1 MGAKESMGSS
11 IEAIMGGSILGAG
24 AITMKY
30 RIQKKYAYL
39 LVVLFGGLAIAWLLR
54 GSMVGQGEGI
64 ESSSPLS
71 RFDSAESSHS
81 YCVDS
86 VIQSKAERFRKII
99 DDVDTVETRNYANRL
114 FLELFPDSFAE
125 LRCLF
130 GSYSE
135 TFREHP
141 RAPKW
146 EGGNDEGPLR
156 EEAFRYLD
164 IYRGLQSLYGTET
177 LEKNIRLGSTGYF
190 ETDVTRQLLELIRQ
204 DMHRRPE
211 EYLRFLARVPD
222 SMEIGFWKYVIDTPP
237 RLNRRRFADGF
248 QSLIEER
255 EPHSSLLEQAFDES
269 NVEWGDIVDT
279 VRLSDGIDSVE
290 VTCLYFGKHRE
301 FRVNLS
307 ETHFGGYFFHSE
319 KGYSFHSE
327 RKRFTISSLERRN
340 YVINYINKLYIKKE
354 KIILS
359 KRKADEGMVS
369 DYPLVKPQL
378 FKKGKLFFEYKRE
391 PGSDS
396 YTMEYNPEFN
406 KRMISDYPVMIV
418 KLFKKGNLVYEQ
430 ENQIGSATHIIEY
443 NHKFTGLYESLDRY
457 VKQKPIMEDYESL
470 RRSAKE

>member
-1 MGAKESMGSS
+1 MGAI
-11 IEAIMGGSILGAG
+11 IEAIMGSATLGAG
-24 AITMKY
+24 VITMKY

-99 DDVDTVETRNYANRL
+99 DDVDTLQSRNYANRL

-125 LRCLF
+125 FQCLF
-130 GSYSE
+130 GIY
-135 TFREHP
+135 FDGDVGEHP

-146 EGGNDEGPLR
+146 EGGDYEGPLR
-156 EEAFRYLD
+156 SESLRYLD
-164 IYRGLQSLYGTET
+164 IYRGFQSLYGTET
-177 LEKNIRLGSTGYF
+177 LEKNIRFASTGYCDG
-190 ETDVTRQLLELIRQ
+190 DVADQLLELIRQ

-237 RLNRRRFADGF
+237 RLHRRDYADGF

-255 EPHSSLLEQAFDES
+255 EPHSSLLEQAFNES
-269 NVEWGDIVDT
+269 NVEWGDVVDT

-340 YVINYINKLYIKKE
+340 YVIDYINKLYIKKE

-359 KRKADEGMVS
+359 KGKADEGMVS

-378 FKKGKLFFEYKRE
+378 FQQGKLFFEYKRE

-443 NHKFTGLYESLDRY
+443 NHKFTGLYGSLDRY
-457 VKQKPIMEDYESL
+457 VTEKPIMEEYESI

>member
-1 MGAKESMGSS
+1 MGDKGSMGSS

-24 AITMKY
+24 VITMKY

-71 RFDSAESSHS
+71 RFDSVESSHS

-86 VIQSKAERFRKII
+86 VIQGKAERFRKII
-99 DDVDTVETRNYANRL
+99 DDVDTLETRNYANRL

-125 LRCLF
+125 FRCLF
-130 GSYSE
+130 GLYFESLGE
-135 TFREHP
+135 EP

-146 EGGNDEGPLR
+146 EGGDYEGPLR
-156 EEAFRYLD
+156 EEAFRCID
-164 IYRGLQSLYGTET
+164 IYRGFQSLYSTET

-190 ETDVTRQLLELIRQ
+190 DGDAGDVLADLIRQ

-237 RLNRRRFADGF
+237 RLHRRDFADGF

-319 KGYSFHSE
+319 KGYSFHSK

-340 YVINYINKLYIKKE
+340 YVIDYINKLYIKKE

-369 DYPLVKPQL
+369 DYPLVKPKL
-378 FKKGKLFFEYKRE
+378 FQEGKLFFEDKSE

-418 KLFKKGNLVYEQ
+418 KLFKNGNLVYEQ

-443 NHKFTGLYESLDRY
+443 NCNFIGLYSSLDRY
-457 VKQKPIMEDYESL
+457 VTEKPIMEAYESL

>member
-71 RFDSAESSHS
+71 RFDSVESSHS

-99 DDVDTVETRNYANRL
+99 DDVDTVESSNYANRL

-130 GSYSE
+130 DVYLESLGE
-135 TFREHP
+135 QP

-146 EGGNDEGPLR
+146 EGGDYEGPL
-156 EEAFRYLD
+156 EKESLRYLA

-190 ETDVTRQLLELIRQ
+190 ESDATYELLELIRQ

-237 RLNRRRFADGF
+237 RLHRRDFADGF

-255 EPHSSLLEQAFDES
+255 EPHSSLLEQAFKES
-269 NVEWGDIVDT
+269 NVEWWDIVDT

-327 RKRFTISSLERRN
+327 RKRFTISSLVKRN
-340 YVINYINKLYIKKE
+340 DFINDINQLYIKKE
-354 KIILS
+354 EIILN
-359 KRKADEGMVS
+359 KRKVDEGMVS
-369 DYPLVKPQL
+369 GYPLIKPQL

-443 NHKFTGLYESLDRY
+443 NYRFTWLYQSLDLF

-470 RRSAKE
+470 RRNAKE

>member
-1 MGAKESMGSS
+1 
-11 IEAIMGGSILGAG
+11 
-24 AITMKY
+24 MKY

-71 RFDSAESSHS
+71 RFDSVESSHS

-99 DDVDTVETRNYANRL
+99 DDVDTLETRNYANRL

-130 GSYSE
+130 DVYFESIG
-135 TFREHP
+135 EHP

-146 EGGNDEGPLR
+146 EGGDYEGPLEKESLR
-156 EEAFRYLD
+156 CID
-164 IYRGLQSLYGTET
+164 IYRGFQSLYGTET

-190 ETDVTRQLLELIRQ
+190 ESGVTDQLADLIRQ

-237 RLNRRRFADGF
+237 RLHRRDFADGF

-319 KGYSFHSE
+319 KGYSFHSK

-340 YVINYINKLYIKKE
+340 YVIDYINKLYIKKE

-369 DYPLVKPQL
+369 DYPLVKPKL
-378 FKKGKLFFEYKRE
+378 FQEGKLFFEDKSE

-418 KLFKKGNLVYEQ
+418 KLFKNGNLVYEQ

-443 NHKFTGLYESLDRY
+443 NCNFIGLYSSLDRY
-457 VKQKPIMEDYESL
+457 VTEKPIMEAYESL

>member
-1 MGAKESMGSS
+1 MGAI
-11 IEAIMGGSILGAG
+11 IEAIMGGATLGAG
-24 AITMKY
+24 VITMKY

-71 RFDSAESSHS
+71 RFDSVESSHS

-125 LRCLF
+125 FICLF
-130 GSYSE
+130 DVYLESIGE
-135 TFREHP
+135 QP

-146 EGGNDEGPLR
+146 EGGDYEGPLR
-156 EEAFRYLD
+156 SESLRYLD
-164 IYRGLQSLYGTET
+164 IYRGFQSLYGTET
-177 LEKNIRLGSTGYF
+177 LEKNIRFASTGYCDG
-190 ETDVTRQLLELIRQ
+190 DVADQLLELIRQ

-255 EPHSSLLEQAFDES
+255 EPHSSLLEQAFNES
-269 NVEWGDIVDT
+269 NVEWWDIVDT

-319 KGYSFHSE
+319 

-340 YVINYINKLYIKKE
+340 YVIDYINKLYIKKE

-359 KRKADEGMVS
+359 KKKADKGMVS
-369 DYPLVKPQL
+369 DYPLIKPQL
-378 FKKGKLFFEYKRE
+378 FKTGKLFFEYKRE
-391 PGSDS
+391 PGSDF

-418 KLFKKGNLVYEQ
+418 KLFREGRLVYEQ

-443 NHKFTGLYESLDRY
+443 NHKFTGLYGSLDRY
-457 VKQKPIMEDYESL
+457 VTEKPIMEEYESI